1 MSRFGTPKIHIGGG
15 SPLSHVGTSVA
26 PRAGLTMRLPRNLL
40 GLSLLPTLLFAC
52 GSSGSGS
59 EPAPNKEAGVVPPQA
74 DGGSVQGFQ
83 PPCADANACPPF
95 TLAEN
100 GFLPFAI
107 QATGEGFASLSVN
120 GIEEWT
126 YATNANRTLWTF
138 PEGTRPRAFSVTKT
152 NIVVA
157 FEDGSVWRARRDGQ
171 GARQVVTGHAKVMQ
185 IVANGEDFYWV
196 SAGGNEL
203 VKLGADDATKVV
215 ADKACSGLGL
225 AIAGDQAYVLSDAC
239 RGILSFPLAGA
250 AASEPKVFWQ
260 DLVGGKPAYVTTDGK
275 SLAWINLMSRDAGL
289 NLSDLASGQTRLL
302 AAFRDMPADVPEGNT
317 SGVAVALD
325 DKRVYLATRV
335 AFANTDESGR
345 VYAID
350 RQSGGRVELSDQ
362 ATNVKDVAVDDR
374 LVVWAHWSTTSHG
387 LRAKMK

>member
-1 MSRFGTPKIHIGGG
+1 MRSLKTF
-15 SPLSHVGTSVA
+15 LL
-26 PRAGLTMRLPRNLL
+26 RA
-40 GLSLLPTLLFAC
+40 LLPTFLFAC
-52 GSSGSGS
+52 GGSSS
-59 EPAPNKEAGVVPPQA
+59 EPEPNKDAGVVPPQA
-74 DGGSVQGFQ
+74 DGGGGVQAFQ
-83 PPCADANACPPF
+83 PPCADANACPSF

-100 GFLPFAI
+100 DFLPFAI

-120 GIEEWT
+120 GVEEWT
-126 YATNANRTLWTF
+126 YATNATRTLWTF
-138 PEGTRPRAFSVTKT
+138 PEGTKPRAFSVTKT

-157 FEDGSVWRARRDGQ
+157 FEDGTVWRARRDGE
-171 GARQVVTGHAKVMQ
+171 GARQVATGHPKVMQ
-185 IVANGEDFYWV
+185 IVANGDDFYWV
-196 SAGGNEL
+196 SAGGNDL

-215 ADKACSGLGL
+215 TDKTCSGLGL

-239 RGILSFPLAGA
+239 RGIFSFPLAGGA
-250 AASEPKVFWQ
+250 PSAPKTFWQ
-260 DLVGGKPAYVTTDGK
+260 DLEGGKPAYVSTDGT

-289 NLSDLASGQTRLL
+289 NLSDVATGQTRLL
-302 AAFRDMPADVPEGNT
+302 AAFRDMPPDVPEGNT

-325 DKRVYLATRV
+325 AKRVYLATRV

-362 ATNVKDVAVDDR
+362 ATNVKAIAVDDR

-387 LRAKMK
+387 LRARMK

>member
-1 MSRFGTPKIHIGGG
+1 MPRFGTPNGRVGGLT
-15 SPLSHVGTSVA
+15 PLSQVGTRVA
-26 PRAGLTMRLPRNLL
+26 LRAGLPMRFPRNLL
-40 GLSLLPTLLFAC
+40 GLSLLPTFLFAC
-52 GSSGSGS
+52 GSSGS
-59 EPAPNKEAGVVPPQA
+59 EPEPNKPNGVVTPQA

-83 PPCADANACPPF
+83 PPCADANTCAPF

-100 GFLPFAI
+100 AFLPFAI
-107 QATGEGFASLSVN
+107 QATGEGFASLAVN

-126 YATNANRTLWTF
+126 YATNATRTLWTF
-138 PEGTRPRAFSVTKT
+138 PEGMRPRAFSVTKT
-152 NIVVA
+152 TIVVA
-157 FEDGSVWRARRDGQ
+157 FEDGTVWRARRDGQ
-171 GARQVVTGHAKVMQ
+171 GARQAATGHPKVMK
-185 IVANGEDFYWV
+185 IVANGDDFYWV
-196 SAGGNEL
+196 SAGGNDL
-203 VKLGADDATKVV
+203 VKLGADDATKVI

-250 AASEPKVFWQ
+250 TGSEPKVFWQ
-260 DLVGGKPAYVTTDGK
+260 DLVGGKPAYVATDGK

-302 AAFRDMPADVPEGNT
+302 TAFRDMPTDVPDGNT

-335 AFANTDESGR
+335 AFASTDESGR

-350 RQSGGRVELSDQ
+350 RESGARVELSDQ

-374 LVVWAHWSTTSHG
+374 LVVWAHWSPTSFG